1 MNLKNFGLVAVAL
14 AIAAWVWLSTS
25 VPEPAAPQQ
34 ASPQVAS
41 RVVSLDPGITE
52 TIIALAATDRL
63 VARPDHSE
71 QWPQVADLPSV
82 GTGLTPN
89 YEGIVRAQPDLILTS
104 GSRGAVLSDLQ
115 SIAPTRSL
123 PWLTVADVAGGIRV
137 IGEVLGRKESAQQLA
152 TQIQQGLRDRVTAD
166 SPSVLLLI
174 GGPSAANPDLFY
186 IKADSLHGAALAAGG
201 GRNAVQQKVRGMPSI
216 SIERLLDIDPDLI
229 LIMLADDEASDDD
242 LRNHRQFWS
251 RLDMLSAVQGERVD
265 FLIGTHLFFI
275 GPGILDLAEAV
286 RTRVEAHGG

>member
-1 MNLKNFGLVAVAL
+1 MNPRNAGLVAVAL
-14 AIAAWVWLSTS
+14 AIALWVWLSAS
-25 VPEPAAPQQ
+25 VHEPAAPEH
-34 ASPQVAS
+34 AGAPLAS

-71 QWPQVADLPSV
+71 HWPEVAALPSV

-89 YEGIVRAQPDLILTS
+89 YEGIVRAHPDLILTS

-115 SIAPTRSL
+115 SIAPTRAL
-123 PWLTVADVAGGIRV
+123 PWLTVADVAAGIRV
-137 IGEVLGRKESAQQLA
+137 IGELLGRKAPGELLA
-152 TQIQQGLRDRVTAD
+152 MQIQDGLRDRVSAD

-174 GGPSAANPDLFY
+174 GGPSEANPDLFY

-201 GRNAVQQKVRGMPSI
+201 GRNAIQQKVRGMPSI
-216 SIERLLDIDPDLI
+216 SIERLLDIDPDVI
-229 LIMLADDEASDDD
+229 LIMLADDEASEGD
-242 LRNHRQFWS
+242 LARHRRFWS
-251 RLDMLSAVQGERVD
+251 RLDMLSAVQNERVD

-275 GPGILDLAEAV
+275 GPGILELAEAV
-286 RTRVEAHGG
+286 RSKVEAIGG